1 LSSRKALGVTGRVI
15 ALNGAS
21 SAGKTTVG
29 AALQG
34 RLDEP
39 WMLIG
44 VDTFLPLLGA
54 EWLWVP
60 MQDIRGRH
68 GRDGISFDQLGDGSV
83 TVSMGAAG
91 RRLMDGLR
99 TSVAALL
106 AEGHDLIL
114 DLVLLDAADRASWR
128 AAIGDAGV
136 LWVGIECP
144 LPELEIR
151 ERARGDRVRGLARA
165 QVASVHRDM
174 VYDVVIDSSTTTAEQ
189 AADLIVD
196 RLRAEP
202 TRARTT
208 RADRPASSSQ
218 R

>member
-1 LSSRKALGVTGRVI
+1 LTRGRQSWLSSRKALGVTGRVI

-60 MQDIRGRH
+60 MQAIRGRH
-68 GRDGISFDQLGDGSV
+68 GRDGISFNQLGDGSV

-106 AEGHDLIL
+106 AEGLN
-114 DLVLLDAADRASWR
+114 
-128 AAIGDAGV
+128 G
-136 LWVGIECP
+136 
-144 LPELEIR
+144 
-151 ERARGDRVRGLARA
+151 
-165 QVASVHRDM
+165 
-174 VYDVVIDSSTTTAEQ
+174 
-189 AADLIVD
+189 
-196 RLRAEP
+196 
-202 TRARTT
+202 
-208 RADRPASSSQ
+208 
-218 R
+218 